1 MSPSPSSVS
10 MSLHPVVARCN
21 SYTSIVHQEK
31 EFSHQHQNNLHSLV
45 QCLVEWLVV
54 LQKLE
59 EERKTDLPPVSC
71 RCNKAVRIN
80 EELKIVGRG
89 LSDVTMLGDRLGGAG
104 DSRVQN
110 HQLETISQDIGKL
123 AGLLRADV
131 SILIPSTIGRAEPSV
146 AEQARNIV
154 AETDCV
160 RSLVSETVEAVTKL
174 VYSLLSVD
182 CCPQC
187 SGSGNSG
194 DEEND
199 APAEMMEDQDIDPDI
214 MNMVAAMCGDYSNLP
229 DVSNDN
235 SSKSNQELQ
244 EIGRQVLERSRKRK
258 QSRPNKFQAP
268 VLPLNS
274 KNSGL
279 GSPTKK
285 IRKVGDVDHATNPT
299 EILFLLEKKKKLVKK
314 DGLYKFVL
322 WREAL
327 REEKNKVCLSS

>member
-31 EFSHQHQNNLHSLV
+31 DILPQHQNNLPSLV

-54 LQKLE
+54 LQRLE

-89 LSDVTMLGDRLGGAG
+89 LADVTMLGDRLGGAG
-104 DSRVQN
+104 DTHVQN
-110 HQLETISQDIGKL
+110 YPLENISQDIGKL

-131 SILIPSTIGRAEPSV
+131 SILIPSAVGRAEPSV

-160 RSLVSETVEAVTKL
+160 RSLVAETVECVTKL

-187 SGSGNSG
+187 SGSGNIRG
-194 DEEND
+194 EE
-199 APAEMMEDQDIDPDI
+199 
-214 MNMVAAMCGDYSNLP
+214 S
-229 DVSNDN
+229 
-235 SSKSNQELQ
+235 
-244 EIGRQVLERSRKRK
+244 RSRAG
-258 QSRPNKFQAP
+258 SRT
-268 VLPLNS
+268 
-274 KNSGL
+274 GL
-279 GSPTKK
+279 
-285 IRKVGDVDHATNPT
+285 DLDN
-299 EILFLLEKKKKLVKK
+299 
-314 DGLYKFVL
+314 
-322 WREAL
+322 
-327 REEKNKVCLSS
+327 

>member
-1 MSPSPSSVS
+1 

-31 EFSHQHQNNLHSLV
+31 DILPQHQNNLPSLV

-54 LQKLE
+54 LQRLE

-89 LSDVTMLGDRLGGAG
+89 LADVTMLGDRLGGAG
-104 DSRVQN
+104 DTHVQN
-110 HQLETISQDIGKL
+110 YPLENISQDIGKL

-131 SILIPSTIGRAEPSV
+131 SILIPSAVGRAEPSV

-160 RSLVSETVEAVTKL
+160 RSLVAETVEGVTKL

-187 SGSGNSG
+187 SGSGNIRG
-194 DEEND
+194 EESED
-199 APAEMMEDQDIDPDI
+199 VVERMEDQDIDPDI

-229 DVSNDN
+229 DISNDT
-235 SSKSNQELQ
+235 
-244 EIGRQVLERSRKRK
+244 R
-258 QSRPNKFQAP
+258 
-268 VLPLNS
+268 
-274 KNSGL
+274 
-279 GSPTKK
+279 
-285 IRKVGDVDHATNPT
+285 
-299 EILFLLEKKKKLVKK
+299 
-314 DGLYKFVL
+314 
-322 WREAL
+322 
-327 REEKNKVCLSS
+327 